1 MNLLLGRPVARL
13 LAKQLLAGAAES
25 AGRGARGIRNGRR
38 RDGGRG
44 RCKGR
49 TDQDAGILA
58 DHHLGIAAHQT
69 GRRRLR
75 LDQRRRHQ
83 RDRLNLLLSLLGT
96 RGRTAERGEE
106 NTNLQYVPDSKA
118 PLVPV
123 TFIAWT
129 WVGFKS
135 VNPCASKSQ
144 KRRGNS

>member
-1 MNLLLGRPVARL
+1 MDLLLGRPVARL
-13 LAKQLLAGAAES
+13 LAKELLAGATEG

-38 RDGGRG
+38 SDRWRG
-44 RCKGR
+44 RCEGGA
-49 TDQDAGILA
+49 DQDAGILA
-58 DHHLGIAAHQT
+58 SHDLGIAAHQT

-96 RGRTAERGEE
+96 RDRTADSGEE
-106 NTNLQYVPDSKA
+106 NTNLQYVPHSKA

-135 VNPCASKSQ
+135 VNPCASK
-144 KRRGNS
+144 